1 MEVTMKTLS
10 KWMLIAVGTLLLGA
24 CEVVGPQDSQ
34 EQSVLHQRA
43 QASLADMKREDSS
56 LETLLNSSFAYAVF
70 PRITTGAVGIGG
82 AYGDGEV
89 YQKGKLIG
97 YADVS
102 QGSVG
107 LQLGGQ
113 TFAELIMFRT
123 ETAYVNFRNNTMEFD
138 ARLSAV
144 AASSGAAR
152 AADYSSGVLV
162 IYLPEGGLMFQ
173 AAVGGQSFRF
183 RPVGP

>member
-1 MEVTMKTLS
+1 MRLLPKLMVF
-10 KWMLIAVGTLLLGA
+10 AVGALLLGA
-24 CEVVGPQDSQ
+24 CEVVGPQDSD
-34 EQSVLHQRA
+34 ERELLRQRA
-43 QASLADMKREDSS
+43 RASLADMKRVDPS
-56 LETLLNSSFAYAVF
+56 LDMVINSSFAYVIF

-89 YQKGKLIG
+89 YQKGKLVG

-102 QGSVG
+102 QGSIG

-123 ETAYVNFRNNTMEFD
+123 ETAYINFTNDTLAFD
-138 ARLSAV
+138 ARVSAV
-144 AASSGAAR
+144 AASSGSAR
-152 AADYSSGVLV
+152 AADYSTGVMV

-173 AAVGGQSFRF
+173 AAVGGQQFRF
-183 RPVGP
+183 RPVIQ